1 MPLAPPLFSM
11 TTGTLASVLSACPTM
26 RASWS
31 VPLPAPKGTTMVMGL
46 LG

>member
-1 MPLAPPLFSM
+1 M
-11 TTGTLASVLSACPTM
+11 TGTLYSAPSACAM
-26 RASWS
+26 LRACWS